1 MAGFWMKLDWDWR
14 EDPAVMEFEDE
25 YGKAALVDLIELYC
39 VMSEFY
45 GILDMNDKGQRLKA
59 QRKLGMT
66 KTELETF
73 IDQVASCGLISQE
86 VWSVLGKVSS
96 ERSIKD
102 GNARRTR
109 KEAAAKAGEASGQA
123 RRAAAEAR
131 SSANRT

>member
-1 MAGFWMKLDWDWR
+1 MAGFWMRLDWDWR
-14 EDPAVMEFEDE
+14 EDPDVMEFEDE

-86 VWSVLGKVSS
+86 AWSVLGKVSS

-109 KEAAAKAGEASGQA
+109 KEAALKASE
-123 RRAAAEAR
+123 AAAEKR
-131 SSANRT
+131 MNSAP